1 MQADT
6 DFYARLP
13 IFDGFAS
20 IMDPA
25 RYQPLPE
32 DWVLGLTDVVAS
44 TRAIEQGRYKAVNT
58 AGASVIAAISNAFG
72 GRKFPFVF
80 GGDGASFAVSGPDEA
95 LARAAL
101 AATAAWTRD
110 DLKLDL
116 RVALVPV
123 TAVREQGLDVS
134 VARFAPSKNVSYA
147 MFSGGGLAWA
157 DRAMKQGRFS
167 VSPAAPGTRPDLSGL
182 SCRWNDIPAS
192 HGLILSLVVAPV
204 TNGDPAFRKLVEALL
219 AELESSS
226 EVARPVP
233 DSAPGVGSTFT
244 VTLPLKAQIQ
254 APRRPDL
261 GAREPERRG
270 VGRRSRRRA
279 P

>member
-6 DFYARLP
+6 DFYASLQ

-25 RYQPLPE
+25 RYQPLPQ

-58 AGASVIAAISNAFG
+58 AGASVIAAISNALA

-80 GGDGASFAVSGPDEA
+80 GGDGASFAVSGDDEA

-110 DLKLDL
+110 DLELNL
-116 RVALVPV
+116 RAALVPV
-123 TAVREQGLDVS
+123 SSVREQGLDVS
-134 VARFAPSKNVSYA
+134 VARFAPSRNVSYA

-157 DRAMKQGRFS
+157 DRA
-167 VSPAAPGTRPDLSGL
+167 
-182 SCRWNDIPAS
+182 
-192 HGLILSLVVAPV
+192 
-204 TNGDPAFRKLVEALL
+204 
-219 AELESSS
+219 
-226 EVARPVP
+226 
-233 DSAPGVGSTFT
+233 
-244 VTLPLKAQIQ
+244 
-254 APRRPDL
+254 
-261 GAREPERRG
+261 
-270 VGRRSRRRA
+270 
-279 P
+279 